1 VADGTRWDVL
11 GCGPFPVIKLGSHAF
26 LLDLAQVSRIGAS
39 PDSCQTPEG
48 GGTVNRTAQRRH
60 DALCW

>member
-1 VADGTRWDVL
+1 MADGTGCDVL
-11 GCGPFPVIKLGSHAF
+11 GCGLSPVIKLDSHAF
-26 LLDLAQVSRIGAS
+26 LLDLAQVSRVGAS

-60 DALCW
+60 DALGW